1 MEHAIAEGLPTS
13 ELGGRESYKDRREI
27 VVLGRVLSGSWA
39 SSRTASL
46 RQIGR
51 VRSRE

>member
-1 MEHAIAEGLPTS
+1 MKHAIAEGLPNS
-13 ELGGRESYKDRREI
+13 GLGGRESYKDLSEI
-27 VVLGRVLSGSWA
+27 VVLERVLSRSWA

-46 RQIGR
+46 RQLGR